1 MNIDHVVP
9 AFQPETA
16 YRIFMRTIIEQDV
29 ATGSISLS
37 TGSENENYQTH
48 GPSSVFDVRNVLLPS
63 APIQCYLWQL
73 STTCTANQL
82 EAIINGTAVIKDYIV
97 IEPES

>member
-48 GPSSVFDVRNVLLPS
+48 GPSSIFDVKNVLLPP

>member
-1 MNIDHVVP
+1 MP

-16 YRIFMRTIIEQDV
+16 FRIFMRTIKEQDV

-48 GPSSVFDVRNVLLPS
+48 GPSSIFDVKNVIPPS
-63 APIQCYLWQL
+63 TPTLCYLWQL
-73 STTCTANQL
+73 ITTCTANQI
-82 EAIINGTAVIKDYIV
+82 EAVIGGTAVIKDYIV
-97 IEPES
+97 IEPSS